1 MSEDLSNEIKE
12 LLDRSQSKKEDE
24 KGDQGASAGITM
36 GDIVGNSGTVVIG
49 GNVNQGRREED
60 RPGAGDGSHG
70 RRASDRALHQE
81 VRSLRQQVQALKQ
94 MITELYERCTVNA
107 FKQPA
112 PCQAPCR
119 ATTGTPAPS
128 TANVANRHTPAS
140 DARHD
145 AKARTT
151 RGFSA
156 PQPTPAHINPF
167 VSFLLAP
174 NTGPRAWRRRPSG
187 RSGAPGHG
195 RSPKSRIAPM
205 SVFCRRCCA
214 GARAASRR
222 RHCGRPISA
231 EPAKTHG
238 RPSSVPV
245 TVSCIAVMAC

>member
-140 DARHD
+140 DARHMPKP
-145 AKARTT
+145 APPVASAHLNPRQPTLT
-151 RGFSA
+151 RLFHSFWPLTLGPGRGDGGPVGGVERRDTADRRRAGSPRCRFSA
-156 PQPTPAHINPF
+156 GDAAPAHEPHHEGGT
-167 VSFLLAP
+167 VG
-174 NTGPRAWRRRPSG
+174 GP
-187 RSGAPGHG
+187 
-195 RSPKSRIAPM
+195 
-205 SVFCRRCCA
+205 SVR
-214 GARAASRR
+214 SRR
-222 RHCGRPISA
+222 KRMADRLQF
-231 EPAKTHG
+231 
-238 RPSSVPV
+238 PSR
-245 TVSCIAVMAC
+245 